1 MIMKNTYVMHSKIR
15 ERLGFGASLIIH
27 FLLFIVLSVSG
38 MLLPQAA
45 VDEATDVTF
54 FAAGG
59 GGGGGGGSELEL
71 PGSLGMTTSGQD
83 GGDALALAQAEVDQ
97 AMQDADGIIDSTD
110 GTKRADQQALVA
122 QSQKNGSFHKQQNDG
137 LAAAARGHGSGT
149 GSGGGHGSGS
159 GTGTGS
165 GTGPGS
171 GSGSGGGHGSGHGT
185 GIGSG
190 SGLGNGIWRQPA
202 VPPRITATVAPSYP
216 PGAKQAGVEGVTL
229 LQLVIGV
236 DGRVESAVVLRSSGD
251 NSLDGAAV
259 SAAKGWRF
267 TAARSSTGQKV
278 RCYYNL
284 PMRFSLRYQ

>member
-1 MIMKNTYVMHSKIR
+1 MIMKNTYIMRSAIR
-15 ERLGFGASLIIH
+15 ERLGFGASLLIH
-27 FLLFIVLSVSG
+27 FLLFIALSISG
-38 MLLPQAA
+38 LLLPQAA
-45 VDEATDVTF
+45 VDEGSTVTF

-59 GGGGGGGSELEL
+59 GGGGGGGSELEP
-71 PGSLGMTTSGQD
+71 PGSLGTTNSAQQGS
-83 GGDALALAQAEVDQ
+83 DALALAQADADQ
-97 AMQDADGIIDSTD
+97 AAQDADGISDIVDR
-110 GTKRADQQALVA
+110 TKHAAQQDLVA
-122 QSQKNGSFHKQQNDG
+122 QSQQNGSSHKQQNG
-137 LAAAARGHGSGT
+137 IAAAARGHGSGS

-190 SGLGNGIWRQPA
+190 SGPGNGIWRQPA
-202 VPPRITATVAPSYP
+202 VPPRIAATVAPSYP
-216 PGAKQAGVEGVTL
+216 AGAKQAGVEGVAL

-251 NSLDGAAV
+251 SSLDGAAV

-284 PMRFSLRYQ
+284 PMRFSLQYQ